1 MKIVNICRW
10 SALAAAIGLVSAGSV
25 HADHG
30 PGTSGG
36 GSSTQSA
43 ETLKPG
49 KFSAELRLDY
59 TEFEDLSDTQIERKT
74 ARAGDF
80 DLLDRS
86 FLETLSVSYGI
97 VENFQVGLSI
107 GLYQAKQAREA
118 EFDETSGETEFA
130 TLDPDG
136 LTDLWLTGKWR
147 FYRGPIGQFATYG
160 GVKFPTGRH
169 NVHNSAGERVEPAAT
184 AGTGAYDGM
193 VGLAFSRYLTSRLTI
208 DVSGQYT
215 IRGESDDFKLGNRI
229 DGGVA
234 LAYRFNEDI
243 TKYPQFSAFGEL
255 NVRHLSRSEEEG
267 DRDPNTG
274 GTVLFLSPG
283 VRASFTRNVAFT
295 VSPQIPL
302 LQDLNGE
309 QLKTLIKVN
318 AGLTVSF

>member
-1 MKIVNICRW
+1 VV
-10 SALAAAIGLVSAGSV
+10 ATTSV
-25 HADHG
+25 RADHG

-59 TEFEDLSDTQIERKT
+59 TEFEDLADSEIEAKA
-74 ARAGDF
+74 ARAGDI

-97 VENFQVGLSI
+97 AENFQVGLSI
-107 GLYQAKQAREA
+107 GLYQANRAREA
-118 EFDETSGETEFA
+118 EFDDTTGETEFA
-130 TLDPDG
+130 TFDPDG
-136 LTDLWLTGKWR
+136 ITDLWLTGKWR
-147 FYRGPIGQFATYG
+147 FYRGPMGQLATFG

-169 NVHNSAGERVEPAAT
+169 NVHNSEGERVEPAAT

-193 VGLAFSRYLTSRLTI
+193 IGLAFSRYLTSRITM

-215 IRGESDDFKLGNRI
+215 IRGEADDFKLGDRI

-243 TKYPQFSAFGEL
+243 TKYPQFSVFGEA
-255 NVRHLSRSEEEG
+255 NVRHLFKSQDDG
-267 DRDPNTG
+267 ANDPNTG
-274 GTVLFLSPG
+274 GTVVFLSPG

-295 VSPQIPL
+295 VAPQIPVM
-302 LQDLNGE
+302 QELNGE
-309 QLKTLIKVN
+309 QLETKIKVN
-318 AGLTVSF
+318 AALTFTF